1 MKKIIVLFLVVGVIA
16 GLVACGTDA
25 VETMNTTDEQQQQQ
39 EDVQGSLDE
48 KYKDFR
54 QDKSFPED
62 IETTEVEERLEKDF
76 YGTWYSNSGETLEV
90 GKFTINGETYRVTE
104 VCFDEESSIESVS
117 FQIADQYEQSYY
129 LDMRPIMTNPSKT
142 KEMRHIGYGIN
153 GDGDIGTYFDLP
165 PEEQKEFYTQ
175 QQPSTQDG
183 GSIDDST
190 IKACYDDAIEQF
202 KDWFLTNY
210 SSSLADYACYSRQGD
225 YKVQQSSS
233 SVTITFDM
241 SARDIADPTG
251 PIFTVVANYS
261 VENGKVNR
269 FSFDCNVSY

>member
-25 VETMNTTDEQQQQQ
+25 VETMNTTGEQQQQ

-54 QDKSFPED
+54 QED
-62 IETTEVEERLEKDF
+62 SYPTDIDTAGVEEYLEKDF
-76 YGTWYSNSGETLEV
+76 YGTWYDSTGETLEIT
-90 GKFTINGETYRVTE
+90 KFTINGETYFVDTAYFDDEWSAENLE
-104 VCFDEESSIESVS
+104 VHTSNQD
-117 FQIADQYEQSYY
+117 YY
-129 LDMRPIMTNPSKT
+129 LSAIKVTTPDKSKT
-142 KEMRHIGYGIN
+142 MRGIN
-153 GDGDIGTYFDLP
+153 VDADKAYYELP
-165 PEEQKEFYTQ
+165 PEEQKEFYNQ

>member
-16 GLVACGTDA
+16 GLVACGTNA
-25 VETMNTTDEQQQQQ
+25 VETMNTTDEQQQQ

-54 QDKSFPED
+54 QDKSFPET
-62 IETTEVEERLEKDF
+62 IETAEIEERLEKDF
-76 YGTWYSNSGETLEV
+76 YGTWYSSAGETLEIA
-90 GKFTINGETYRVTE
+90 KFTINGELYFVSD
-104 VCFDEESSIESVS
+104 VCFDDESNYESLNIYVS
-117 FQIADQYEQSYY
+117 EDTERHSLEADSVIDQT
-129 LDMRPIMTNPSKT
+129 RT
-142 KEMRHIGYGIN
+142 KEMRTVLYG
-153 GDGDIGTYFDLP
+153 GDVYYELS
-165 PEEQKEFYTQ
+165 PEDRKGFFNE
-175 QQPSTQDG
+175 QQPSTQGG

-261 VENGKVNR
+261 VDNGKVSR
-269 FSFDCNVSY
+269 FSFNCGVSY

>member
-25 VETMNTTDEQQQQQ
+25 VETMNTTGEQQQQQ

-54 QDKSFPED
+54 QEDSFPED
-62 IETTEVEERLEKDF
+62 IETTEIEERLEKDF
-76 YGTWYSNSGETLEV
+76 YGTWYNSAGETLEIT
-90 GKFTINGETYRVTE
+90 KFTINGELYFVSD
-104 VCFDEESSIESVS
+104 VCFDDESDYECLNIHVSNVDSERYSLGADSILDPTGTREMKTVS
-117 FQIADQYEQSYY
+117 YGVDMYYE
-129 LDMRPIMTNPSKT
+129 
-142 KEMRHIGYGIN
+142 
-153 GDGDIGTYFDLP
+153 FP
-165 PEEQKEFYTQ
+165 PEEQKEFYNQ

-225 YKVQQSSS
+225 YEVQQSSS

>member
-1 MKKIIVLFLVVGVIA
+1 MIQFFLRRISNKNIFFKSYFDR
-16 GLVACGTDA
+16 LVT
-25 VETMNTTDEQQQQQ
+25 
-39 EDVQGSLDE
+39 
-48 KYKDFR
+48 Y
-54 QDKSFPED
+54 
-62 IETTEVEERLEKDF
+62 
-76 YGTWYSNSGETLEV
+76 
-90 GKFTINGETYRVTE
+90 NGETYRITE
-104 VCFDEESSIESVS
+104 VCFDDESNYESLNIYVSNVDSECYSLGANSIMDPTGTREMKTVS
-117 FQIADQYEQSYY
+117 YGVEIYYE
-129 LDMRPIMTNPSKT
+129 
-142 KEMRHIGYGIN
+142 
-153 GDGDIGTYFDLP
+153 FP
-165 PEEQKEFYTQ
+165 PEEQKEFYN
-175 QQPSTQDG
+175 QQPSTQGG

-261 VENGKVNR
+261 VDNGKVSR
-269 FSFDCNVSY
+269 FSFNCGVSY